1 MSGWMPF
8 AKTLNPAM
16 TDDREDGDDKF
27 DIAFGSDGEDVGRR
41 HVILHE
47 SSTKDHDRY
56 GS

>member
-27 DIAFGSDGEDVGRR
+27 DIAFGSDGEDVGKR
-41 HVILHE
+41 HVILHD